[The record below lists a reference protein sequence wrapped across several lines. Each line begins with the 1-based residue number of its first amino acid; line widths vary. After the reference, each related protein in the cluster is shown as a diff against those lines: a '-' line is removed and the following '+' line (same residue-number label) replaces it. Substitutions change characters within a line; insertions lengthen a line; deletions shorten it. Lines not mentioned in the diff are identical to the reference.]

1 MHKTYQHVLLLYG
14 VLFVIGLATVS
25 GFIEIAAP
33 AHYLYTSDGIT
44 YAEVARNIL
53 AGKGISAT
61 PFAPEPYNVD
71 LEPLR
76 IFQPG
81 YPILIAAF
89 AMLGMQPENLVVWL
103 SVGAWV
109 FLFPAFAFALRL
121 LLSPPW
127 TAVFSY
133 IAATSSGMFTYGFAA
148 LTDVPSLLLIVISFG
163 LLLRGLKSDNMP
175 KLLASGFFAAS
186 AYAMRNTGAAF
197 LISVGAVMVG
207 YILIE
212 PTKWKKQ
219 TYLTMTWVLG
229 ALPII
234 VLLWGRN
241 YLLFGNIQTY
251 SHPPADTPP
260 VSAIRDYLWHFI
272 FEVAPN
278 KTIAQLAWDIKLLI
292 AIGLPALVFMFISL
306 RKQWPYLQSAGRTAV
321 LILGV
326 YLLVGSTMVIYANIK
341 WGAEGFDRYALQYG
355 WLFLALLS
363 IALNFRP
370 SEKISLLK
378 FILAG
383 AAVSAFLIARWDY
396 AVDYAHQPPDV
407 RQVLVKDTHLI
418 QAVKNVPAN
427 ALVATNL
434 IGFLPL
440 ETGRPIRN
448 IEFKSSKSI
457 DNYISNLNQR
467 LNQIADGVGHRPFYA
482 AILPTKDIMEAE
494 YGKKWY
500 VAITQQ
506 INTPGKIDP
515 AWQTLFLKGL
525 SGKLYVVDKT
535 PTMILIASHP
545 FNQK

>member
-33 AHYLYTSDGIT
+33 THYLYTSDGIT

-61 PFAPEPYNVD
+61 PFAPEPYGVD

-89 AMLGMQPENLVVWL
+89 AALGIQPENLVVWL

-109 FLFPAFAFALRL
+109 LLFPAFAFALRPL
-121 LLSPPW
+121 LPPLW

-133 IAATSSGMFTYGFAA
+133 IAATSSGMFAYGFAA
-148 LTDVPSLLLIVISFG
+148 FTDAPSLLLIVISFG
-163 LLLRGLKSDNMP
+163 LLLRGLRSDNMP
-175 KLLASGFFAAS
+175 ILLASGFFAAS

-197 LISVGAVMVG
+197 LISVGAVLVG

-219 TYLTMTWVLG
+219 TYLTMIWVLG
-229 ALPII
+229 TLPII
-234 VLLWGRN
+234 ALLWGRN
-241 YLLFGNIQTY
+241 FVLFGGIQTY

-260 VSAIRDYLWHFI
+260 VLAIRDYLWHLI

-278 KTIAQLAWDIKLLI
+278 KTIAQLAWDIKLLL
-292 AIGLPALVFMFISL
+292 AIGLPALVFMFINL
-306 RKQWPYLQSAGRTAV
+306 RKQWPHLQSAGRTAV
-321 LILGV
+321 LVLSL
-326 YLLVGSTMVIYANIK
+326 YLLVGSAMVIYAHIK
-341 WGAEGFDRYALQYG
+341 WDAEGFDRYVLQYG
-355 WLFLALLS
+355 WLFLALLF
-363 IALNFRP
+363 IAFNFNP

-378 FILAG
+378 YILAG
-383 AAVSAFLIARWDY
+383 VAVSALLIARWDY
-396 AVDYAHQPPDV
+396 AVEYAHQPPNV
-407 RQVLVKDTHLI
+407 REVLAKDRHLI
-418 QAVKNVPAN
+418 QAVKNLPAN
-427 ALVATNL
+427 ALIATNL

-448 IEFKSSKSI
+448 IEFKSSKGI
-457 DNYISNLNQR
+457 DSYISNLNQR
-467 LNQIADGVGHRPFYA
+467 LNQIADGVGQRPFYA
-482 AILPTKDIMEAE
+482 AILPTKDIVEAE

-500 VAITQQ
+500 LTLTRL

-515 AWQTLFLKGL
+515 AWQTLFLEGL
-525 SGKLYVVDKT
+525 SGKFYVVDKT
-535 PTMILIASHP
+535 PTMLLIASRP
-545 FNQK
+545 INQE